1 VHTDGSLL
9 LKSQVF
15 CWVSR
20 RLMQWCLAD
29 LVVGVSRLHWQMQED
44 ENGDHVRNPECP
56 LTGHSIDVTLVEFKK
71 RSERLVRQVFTL
83 AGHAAPVYS
92 VDFSSN
98 GKHFVSGSDGKL
110 LKIWDTETGAQ
121 VSSLVGVN

>member
-1 VHTDGSLL
+1 
-9 LKSQVF
+9 
-15 CWVSR
+15 
-20 RLMQWCLAD
+20 
-29 LVVGVSRLHWQMQED
+29 MQED